1 MNKKTETIN
10 KFRTTKANVDFI
22 KKLQL
27 QQEFEVS
34 IPTIV
39 ETLLT
44 LGIQQF
50 KLGKRIEKEDQ

>member
-10 KFRTTKANVDFI
+10 KFRTTKVNVDFI
-22 KKLQL
+22 KKLQS